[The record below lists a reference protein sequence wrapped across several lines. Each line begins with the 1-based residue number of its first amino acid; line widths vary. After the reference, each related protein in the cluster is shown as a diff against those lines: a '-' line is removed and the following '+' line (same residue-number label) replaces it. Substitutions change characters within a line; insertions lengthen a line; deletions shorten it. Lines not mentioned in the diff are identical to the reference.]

1 MTTAERDFI
10 ALIKYEAGL
19 CGECVLSKNPDWHA
33 IYHLAYEHT
42 VLGILA
48 EAVND
53 ERIKYSETQIGNDS
67 FRDVKKQLFDDSLE
81 IIRRNKR
88 VNELQ
93 AKVVTL
99 LRENNIECI
108 VQKGQG
114 VAQSYPNPMTR
125 MSGDIDLLLTKEDYQ
140 KAKELLLPRSTA
152 AENEMPEDSHL
163 EMMFGDLS
171 VELHASEF
179 YYLNSETRDNYNNL
193 LKNVFS
199 EEGRKQW
206 RSYEC
211 EGVKI
216 NLAPADFDVFYIF
229 LHMVKHYYVNGL
241 GMRQLIDFFLIY
253 QKTNDEDK
261 SKMRHWAET
270 FGVQREWEQF
280 CNIWERELL
289 LSIILKQGNMG
300 RGRKPFVF
308 KNNVQKAMWLF
319 KRNYSNTLRHLPFS
333 KSRFAKRLLEAN
345 ATTAR
350 AAWQHKVLNRKQ

>member
-19 CGECVLSKNPDWHA
+19 CGECVLSKKPDWHA
-33 IYHLAYEHT
+33 IYHLAHEHT

-53 ERIKYSETQIGNDS
+53 EKIKYSETQIGDDS
-67 FRDVKKQLFDDSLE
+67 FQDVKKQLFDDSLE

-114 VAQSYPNPMTR
+114 VAQSYPNPMMR
-125 MSGDIDLLLTKEDYQ
+125 MSGDIDLLLTKTDYS
-140 KAKELLLPRSTA
+140 KAKELLLQRSTG
-152 AENEMPEDSHL
+152 AENEIHNGTHYCIY
-163 EMMFGDLS
+163 FGDLA

-179 YYLNSETRDNYNNL
+179 NTLNDKTRDNYNTL
-193 LKNVFS
+193 LQDVFS

-216 NLAPADFDVFYIF
+216 NLAPIDFDVFYIF
-229 LHMVKHYYVNGL
+229 LHMVKHYYTNGV
-241 GMRQLIDFFLIY
+241 GMRQLLDLYICYNKIQMKD
-253 QKTNDEDK
+253 D
-261 SKMRHWAET
+261 SKLQAWAES
-270 FGVQREWEQF
+270 FGLQKEWKKF
-280 CNIWERELL
+280 TSIWDEKLL
-289 LSIILKQGNMG
+289 LSIVLKQGNMG
-300 RGRKPFVF
+300 RGRKPYEFR
-308 KNNVQKAMWLF
+308 NNVHKAIWIL
-319 KRNYSNTLRHLPFS
+319 KRDFYNALRYFPFS
-333 KSRFAKRLLEAN
+333 QSMFAKRLISMN
-345 ATTAR
+345 TTTAK
-350 AAWQHKVLNRKQ
+350 AIWKHKVSGRKH